1 MNRFLSMMLFLLFSA
16 ALCAQERY
24 VTHFLGIPVDG
35 TKTEMLSK
43 LQEKG
48 FRASTVGDLGG
59 EFNGR
64 SVYLFVVTN
73 RDVVW
78 RIMVGDA
85 FQSSKAEIV
94 SRFNRLCYQFKNNP
108 KYVPLRDDQAIPDD
122 EDISYE
128 ITVYDKRYEATF
140 YQKDPAD
147 PDTASA
153 SGKRQEDDE
162 SLAKRPVWFT
172 VSRHS
177 NSTTDFRIMMYYDNE
192 YNSGDDGSDL

>member
-1 MNRFLSMMLFLLFSA
+1 MNRFLSMFLLLLFSV

-35 TKTEMLSK
+35 AKAEMLSK

-48 FRASTVGDLGG
+48 FRASTVGDLEG

-94 SRFNRLCYQFKNNP
+94 SRFNRLCYQFKNNL

-122 EDISYE
+122 EDVSYE
-128 ITVYDKRYEATF
+128 ITVYDKCYEAAF
-140 YQKDPAD
+140 YQKDPAV
-147 PDTASA
+147 PDTVSVFSKLHEGAD
-153 SGKRQEDDE
+153 G
-162 SLAKRPVWFT
+162 LANRPVWFT
-172 VSRHS
+172 VSRYG

>member
-1 MNRFLSMMLFLLFSA
+1 MNRFLSLVFFLLFSV

-35 TKTEMLSK
+35 TKAEMLSK

-48 FRASTVGDLGG
+48 FRASTVGDLEG

-78 RIMVGDA
+78 RVMVGDA

-94 SRFNRLCYQFKNNP
+94 SRFNRLCYQFKNNL
-108 KYVPLRDDQAIPDD
+108 KYVPLRDDQTIADD
-122 EDISYE
+122 EDVSYE
-128 ITVYDKRYEATF
+128 ITVYDIRYEAAF
-140 YQKDPAD
+140 YQKDPD
-147 PDTASA
+147 ASA
-153 SGKRQEDDE
+153 SAKRQEDDE
-162 SLAKRPVWFT
+162 SLTKRPVWFT

>member
-1 MNRFLSMMLFLLFSA
+1 MNRFLSLILLLLFSVA
-16 ALCAQERY
+16 PRAQERY

-35 TKTEMLSK
+35 AKTEMLSK

-48 FRASTVGDLGG
+48 FRVSTVGDLEG

-85 FQSSKAEIV
+85 FQSSKTEIV
-94 SRFNRLCYQFKNNP
+94 SRFNRLCYQFKNNQ
-108 KYVPLRDDQAIPDD
+108 KYVPLRDDQTIPDD
-122 EDISYE
+122 EDVSYE
-128 ITVYDKRYEATF
+128 VTVYDKRYEATF
-140 YQKDPAD
+140 YQKDPAA
-147 PDTASA
+147 PDTAPEA
-153 SGKRQEDDE
+153 DMRQGDVGE
-162 SLAKRPVWFT
+162 LANRPVWFT
-172 VSRHS
+172 VSRYS